1 MFEIHVRLDKKTAE
15 RLTRDAEKEGRS
27 RQNYIRRLIDLA
39 GQAPPATR

>member
-1 MFEIHVRLDKKTAE
+1 MEIHLRLDPRTAE
-15 RLTRDAEKEGRS
+15 RLARLAEKEGRT